1 MLANLQDILKK
12 KKGAAFLSPNART
25 SSWGVGEK
33 RRVMVMEKTDSPA
46 RNLLSEPSIFK
57 CHQLWNDH

>member
-1 MLANLQDILKK
+1 MVLAYLQDIFKK
-12 KKGAAFLSPNART
+12 KKGTAFLFPNART

-46 RNLLSEPSIFK
+46 CNLLF
-57 CHQLWNDH
+57 